1 MNPGMTP
8 STTPAES
15 SDINRQTKRGRWKLL
30 LVLLVC
36 ASPLIA
42 SYVTYYVIKPQS
54 RTNYGALIDPAA
66 HPIPPLSATTL
77 DGRAVALSDFS
88 GKWLMLKVG
97 GSACA
102 AVCHDQMY
110 AIRQLRSMQGKE
122 ADRIERIWLITDKE
136 PLETVL
142 IRELD
147 GMQMLRADPA
157 AVAAWLPTAPDAPLD
172 GAIFLVD
179 PLGHLMMRFP
189 AVPAN
194 APEADKLAHYAKV
207 KKDIAKLLKAS
218 AIG

>member
-8 STTPAES
+8 STTPGQNN
-15 SDINRQTKRGRWKLL
+15 DTDRQIKRGRWKLL

-66 HPIPPLSATTL
+66 HPIPPLSTTTL
-77 DGRAVALSDFS
+77 DGRSVALTDFA
-88 GKWLMLKVG
+88 GKWLMVKVG
-97 GSACA
+97 GSACN

-189 AVPAN
+189 AVPGN

-207 KKDIAKLLKAS
+207 KKDIAKVLKAS

>member
-1 MNPGMTP
+1 LSSQDFDVNPTASVTHLP
-8 STTPAES
+8 NKAS
-15 SDINRQTKRGRWKLL
+15 GRWKLL

-42 SYVTYYVIKPQS
+42 SYFTYYVIKPQS

-66 HPIPPLSATTL
+66 HPIPPLSTTTL
-77 DGRAVALSDFS
+77 DGRPVSLADFK
-88 GKWLMLKVG
+88 GKWIMLKVG
-97 GSACA
+97 GSACEKA
-102 AVCHDQMY
+102 CLEQMY
-110 AIRQLRSMQGKE
+110 AIRQLRSMQGK
-122 ADRIERIWLITDKE
+122 AMDRIERVWLITDRE
-136 PLETVL
+136 PLETIV

-157 AVAAWLPTAPDAPLD
+157 QVAAWLPVAPDAPLD
-172 GAIFLVD
+172 GAIWLVD

-189 AVPAN
+189 AVPATM
-194 APEADKLAHYAKV
+194 PEADKLAHYAKV

>member
-1 MNPGMTP
+1 MNPSPTL
-8 STTPAES
+8 SAND
-15 SDINRQTKRGRWKLL
+15 SDLKKIRSGRWKLL

-36 ASPLIA
+36 ASPLIF
-42 SYVTYYVIKPQS
+42 SYFTYYVIKPES

-66 HPIPPLSATTL
+66 YPIPALGTSTL
-77 DGRAVALSDFS
+77 DGRPAALADYK
-88 GKWLMLKVG
+88 GKWIMLKVG
-97 GSACA
+97 GSACDPG
-102 AVCHDQMY
+102 CLEQMY
-110 AIRQLRSMQGKE
+110 AIRQLRTMQGK
-122 ADRIERIWLITDKE
+122 AMDRIERVWLITDKE

-147 GMQMLRADPA
+147 GVEMLRADA
-157 AVAAWLPTAPDAPLD
+157 QAVKAWLPVAPDAPLT

-189 AVPAN
+189 ATPKAM
-194 APEADKLAHYAKV
+194 PDKEKLAHYNKV